1 MSLRKNYKWFTVV
14 ELMVW
19 ILIFTIWWLSAYLL
33 VFSALNSSRHSKNEI
48 ISANLARESI
58 ELIRNNRNDNW
69 LQILDWNKLDNAW
82 SPWKY
87 LTWGYYV
94 IENNFSPILN
104 SQIKITKLS
113 NNFSEDYKYL
123 INPTNPSDKTQLCN
137 DSQNRYTHDC
147 STGNKETKFYSY
159 IKVEPLITKT
169 NKWTKI
175 DLDDAYRIIANVINS
190 EKWFTKY
197 YVSTIITNWKK

>member
-1 MSLRKNYKWFTVV
+1 MSSRKNYKWFTVV

-48 ISANLARESI
+48 IAANLARESI

-69 LQILDWNKLDNAW
+69 LQILDWNKLDNVW
-82 SPWKY
+82 LPWKY
-87 LTWGYYV
+87 LTWGYYI
-94 IENNFSPILN
+94 IENNFSPSLN
-104 SQIKITKLS
+104 SKTKITKLS

-147 STGNKETKFYSY
+147 LMGNKETKFYSY

-175 DLDDAYRIIANVINS
+175 DVYDAYRIIANVINS

-197 YVSTIITNWKK
+197 YVPTIITNWKK